1 MSKNPPIMRFI
12 PLYDLPDY
20 SIADLNSMYE
30 YFKNVRK
37 EELLGLCIQFQI
49 HPITVKN
56 FIEIISIKRHQR
68 TRIREM
74 AIPKENNQVILVE
87 DSPPKTRKCP
97 EDENFQVETKN
108 ELPNNQ
114 KLPGISVFASDQ
126 YPGPS
131 KVQILDGGQVAT
143 QEEGESDEWD

>member
-1 MSKNPPIMRFI
+1 MRFI

-20 SIADLNSMYE
+20 SIADLNSMYD

-74 AIPKENNQVILVE
+74 ANIPKENQVILVE
-87 DSPPKTRKCP
+87 DSPPKRKCA
-97 EDENFQVETKN
+97 EDEIQVETEN
-108 ELPNNQ
+108 ELRTTP
-114 KLPGISVFASDQ
+114 KTTILGAKIW
-126 YPGPS
+126 GKWS
-131 KVQILDGGQVAT
+131 K
-143 QEEGESDEWD
+143 

>member
-1 MSKNPPIMRFI
+1 MRFI

-20 SIADLNSMYE
+20 SIADLNSMYD

-74 AIPKENNQVILVE
+74 ANIPKENQVILVE
-87 DSPPKTRKCP
+87 DSPPKRKCA
-97 EDENFQVETKN
+97 EDEIQVETEN
-108 ELPNNQ
+108 ELPNDQ
-114 KLPGISVFASDQ
+114 KLPGISVFASGQ

-131 KVQILDGGQVAT
+131 KVQILDREQVAT
-143 QEEGESDEWD
+143 EEKGETDEWD